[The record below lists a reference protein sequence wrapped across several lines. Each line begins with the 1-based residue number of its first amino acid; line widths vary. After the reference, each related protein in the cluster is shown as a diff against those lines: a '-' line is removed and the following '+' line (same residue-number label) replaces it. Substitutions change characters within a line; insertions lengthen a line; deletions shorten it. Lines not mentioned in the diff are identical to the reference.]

1 MSWICDS
8 ITASALPDYLMPN
21 IASALKE
28 EIARVARKVAKP
40 ESDGLKKQVA
50 QQRSALAALKRRID
64 ALERA
69 LASAAKG
76 GRGSAGQ
83 ASNAGG
89 EESQSERL
97 RFSAKGFA
105 AQRQRL
111 GLSAAAMGQLLGVS
125 SLSVYK
131 WESGKT
137 RPRAKQIEKI
147 ASVRGLGKK
156 EAAARLEGGGAA
168 PAGIF
173 EDAGKAATAG
183 SAGPEK
189 RAGRKAAKPSAKKSA
204 VKKAAGKKSAAK
216 KTAAKKTTTKKAP
229 GSRAPKAAK
238 KAARKKAS
246 KQRAAK
252 QAAA

>member
-1 MSWICDS
+1 
-8 ITASALPDYLMPN
+8 MPN

-28 EIARVARKVAKP
+28 EIARVTRKVAKP
-40 ESDGLKKQVA
+40 ESDGLRKQLA
-50 QQRSALAALKRRID
+50 QHRSALAALKRRID

-69 LASAAKG
+69 LANVAKG
-76 GRGSAGQ
+76 GRGIARQ
-83 ASNAGG
+83 ASEAASD
-89 EESQSERL
+89 ETQSDRL

-147 ASVRGLGKK
+147 ASIRGLGKK
-156 EAAARLEGGGAA
+156 EAAARLDGGSAA
-168 PAGIF
+168 PAGAS
-173 EDAGKAATAG
+173 DNAGEAL
-183 SAGPEK
+183 SAGNAEQK
-189 RAGRKAAKPSAKKSA
+189 ERAGRKAGKPRATKSA

-216 KTAAKKTTTKKAP
+216 TAPKKITAKKSKA
-229 GSRAPKAAK
+229 KAAK
-238 KAARKKAS
+238 EAAGKKTP
-246 KQRAAK
+246 KQRGAK

>member
-1 MSWICDS
+1 
-8 ITASALPDYLMPN
+8 MPN

-40 ESDGLKKQVA
+40 ESDGLRKQVT
-50 QQRSALAALKRRID
+50 QQRSALSALKRRID

-69 LASAAKG
+69 LAKVSRG
-76 GRGSAGQ
+76 GRGSARQ
-83 ASNAGG
+83 VPEAGI
-89 EESQSERL
+89 EENQSERL

-111 GLSAAAMGQLLGVS
+111 GLSAAAMGRLLGVS

-156 EAAARLEGGGAA
+156 EAAARLEGA
-168 PAGIF
+168 
-173 EDAGKAATAG
+173 DTATAG
-183 SAGPEK
+183 ASNDVGEAHGASAGSAEPKERSRRK
-189 RAGRKAAKPSAKKSA
+189 TGRPSAKKSA
-204 VKKAAGKKSAAK
+204 VRKAANKNVAAKKLAAKKAGAKRAPASRAAKAAKKAAGKKTPIA
-216 KTAAKKTTTKKAP
+216 
-229 GSRAPKAAK
+229 G
-238 KAARKKAS
+238 
-246 KQRAAK
+246 
-252 QAAA
+252 

>member
-1 MSWICDS
+1 
-8 ITASALPDYLMPN
+8 MPN

-28 EIARVARKVAKP
+28 EIARVTRKVAKP
-40 ESDGLKKQVA
+40 ESDGLRKQLA
-50 QQRSALAALKRRID
+50 QHRSALAALKRRID

-69 LASAAKG
+69 LANVAKG
-76 GRGSAGQ
+76 GRGIARQ
-83 ASNAGG
+83 ASEAASD
-89 EESQSERL
+89 ETQSERL

-147 ASVRGLGKK
+147 ASIRGLGKK
-156 EAAARLEGGGAA
+156 EAAERLEGGGAT
-168 PAGIF
+168 PARIF
-173 EDAGKAATAG
+173 EDAGKATTAG
-183 SAGPEK
+183 SAEQVK
-189 RAGRKAAKPSAKKSA
+189 RGGRKAAKPSATNSA

-216 KTAAKKTTTKKAP
+216 KAAAKKTTPKKATAKKATA
-229 GSRAPKAAK
+229 SRAPEAAK
-238 KAARKKAS
+238 KAAGKKTP
-246 KQRAAK
+246 KQRGAK

>member
-1 MSWICDS
+1 
-8 ITASALPDYLMPN
+8 MPN

-40 ESDGLKKQVA
+40 ESDGLRKQVT
-50 QQRSALAALKRRID
+50 QQRSALSALKRRID

-69 LASAAKG
+69 FANALRG
-76 GRGSAGQ
+76 GGGSARQ
-83 ASNAGG
+83 VSEAASG
-89 EESQSERL
+89 ENQSERL

-147 ASVRGLGKK
+147 ASIRGLGKK
-156 EAAARLEGGGAA
+156 EAAARLEGGDASEA
-168 PAGIF
+168 P
-173 EDAGKAATAG
+173 
-183 SAGPEK
+183 SAGGVEP
-189 RAGRKAAKPSAKKSA
+189 KARSGLKTRKPSAKKSA
-204 VKKAAGKKSAAK
+204 VKNAAGKKSAAK
-216 KTAAKKTTTKKAP
+216 KTAAKKTIAKRAS
-229 GSRAPKAAK
+229 GSRAAK
-238 KAARKKAS
+238 KAAGKKTTIAG
-246 KQRAAK
+246 
-252 QAAA
+252 